1 MLVNESYFQVYICHF
16 FIFFLIYMILCYDF
30 IQRYISHLQFSSCIV
45 LYYMNV
51 LCFKRGPTLKI
62 VRIFEAEASP
72 TIY

>member
-1 MLVNESYFQVYICHF
+1 MTLFKDIFLTCSFLV
-16 FIFFLIYMILCYDF
+16 
-30 IQRYISHLQFSSCIV
+30 V